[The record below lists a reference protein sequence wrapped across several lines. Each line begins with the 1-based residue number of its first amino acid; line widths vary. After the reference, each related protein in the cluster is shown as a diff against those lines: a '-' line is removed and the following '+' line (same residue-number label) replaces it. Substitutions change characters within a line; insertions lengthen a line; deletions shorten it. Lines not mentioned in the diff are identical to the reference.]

1 MKIETEILTI
11 LNKNRYF
18 RNFKRDEKLIFSAL
32 LIIFSWAIIYL
43 LLFYKPSYKSTAK
56 VWIKDLATSE
66 YVTALDKENQ
76 MAPLTMAGNPLLTQI
91 EILKSEQ
98 LKQAV
103 SEYKLKQGEKVSPK
117 SIIVNVKNDVNTDIL
132 TINYKDRTPLKAQ
145 QTLNQ
150 ILKDYEDINLSINK
164 KVKTARR
171 EYIDSK
177 LEEIT
182 QKLYAV
188 RNDIRNYKRK
198 NLSIDLAEQSKGLVD
213 QELLMSAKLADT
225 NAAIRNKKSSIS
237 EFRRQLSLNSK
248 DAINAVALGG
258 NPVLTQLRND
268 LNTAIQEYEFDSAK
282 LAETNP
288 KMVAQKAK
296 IAAINK
302 QIKKQIELSVGKYAQ
317 SQKINIFDPVR
328 EDLVRNYAT
337 AQTDLMGL
345 EAESQSINSS
355 IAKINQQKAK
365 LPEDKFNLDNL
376 DQEETVLSEAY
387 NQLKEKQIEAKI
399 KEAEAVS
406 NVIIVD
412 APSLPQNASF
422 PTVFQTLIL
431 AILLGGFA
439 GIFVS
444 ILKTLLEDV
453 CDDIETIEKV
463 TGTSALG
470 IIPWIKDLQ
479 TDDKAQ
485 IDQAEIINS
494 LAYDNIVSNLMIK
507 CYKDDKKVIT
517 FTSSSLNKTHP
528 TRIHQLAARLRK
540 SGHSVILLDCDF
552 RTPTIFKTADVE
564 NKVKVNL
571 SELIVELEQ
580 KIHQNNSQDEDV
592 QINTKQQELLLN
604 REIRNAILKDD
615 RGINYLGNKDII
627 FESCEFFGTAAF
639 GYIINFLKKKYDWVL
654 IDTGVAHITPE
665 VLIIS
670 KLSDGVVLLVNKSIT
685 FSTLTTISKSLKNA
699 GIPIIGTILRESDS
713 QISNEYKKYLEFQQ
727 EKINADDKQ
736 SS

>member
-1 MKIETEILTI
+1 MNIETEILTN

-18 RNFKRDEKLIFSAL
+18 RNFKRDEKLILSSV

-43 LLFYKPSYKSTAK
+43 LLFYKPSYESKAK

-66 YVTALDKENQ
+66 YVTTLDKENQ
-76 MAPLTMAGNPLLTQI
+76 LAPLTVAGNPLLTQV
-91 EILKSEQ
+91 ELLKSEQ
-98 LKQAV
+98 LKQDVAD
-103 SEYKLKQGEKVSPK
+103 YKLKQGEKVDAN
-117 SIIVNVKNDVNTDIL
+117 NVEVDVENDINTDIL
-132 TINYKDRTPLKAQ
+132 TISYSDHSPEKAQ
-145 QTLNQ
+145 NTLRQ
-150 ILKDYEDINLSINK
+150 ILKDYDEINLSINK
-164 KVKTARR
+164 KVKTSRR

-182 QKLYAV
+182 QKLHSV
-188 RNDIRNYKRK
+188 RNEIRNYKRK

-213 QELLMSAKLADT
+213 QEILMSSKLADT
-225 NAAIRNKKSSIS
+225 NAEIKNKRSSIN
-237 EFRRQLSLNSK
+237 EFKRQLSLNSK

-282 LAETNP
+282 LSVTNP

-317 SQKINIFDPVR
+317 AQKINIFDPVR
-328 EDLVRNYAT
+328 EDLVKNYAAT
-337 AQTDLMGL
+337 QTDLMGL
-345 EAESQSINSS
+345 EAESQSISSS
-355 IAKINQQKAK
+355 IDKINQQKAK

-376 DQEETVLSEAY
+376 EQEENVLSEAY

-399 KEAEAVS
+399 KEAETVS
-406 NVIIVD
+406 NIIVVD
-412 APSLPQNASF
+412 VPSLPEGASF
-422 PTVFQTLIL
+422 PTAFQALLL
-431 AILLGGFA
+431 AIFFGGFV

-444 ILKTLLEDV
+444 ILKTMLEDV
-453 CDDIETIEKV
+453 CDDIETIEKI

-470 IIPWIKDLQ
+470 VIPWIEDLNPNDNNQ
-479 TDDKAQ
+479 VNQSDS
-485 IDQAEIINS
+485 INS

-507 CYKDDKKVIT
+507 CYKDNKKVIA

-528 TRIHQLAARLRK
+528 TRIHQLAARLKK
-540 SGHSVILLDCDF
+540 SGHSVILVDCDF
-552 RTPTIFKTADVE
+552 RTPTIFKTAEVE
-564 NKVKVNL
+564 NNVKVNL
-571 SELIVELEQ
+571 SELIVNLEQ
-580 KIHQNNSQDEDV
+580 KIHQNNAQDEEV
-592 QINTKQQELLLN
+592 PINSNQQELLLN
-604 REIRNAILKDD
+604 SQIRNAIIKDD
-615 RGINYLGNKDII
+615 SGINYLGNKDFI
-627 FESCEFFGTAAF
+627 FEPCEFFGTAAF
-639 GYIINFLKKKYDWVL
+639 GYIINFLKKEYDWVL

-685 FSTLTTISKSLKNA
+685 YTILNAITKAMKNA
-699 GIPIIGTILRESDS
+699 GIPIIGTIVRESDS
-713 QISNEYKKYLEFQQ
+713 KLSSDYKKYLELQQ
-727 EKINADDKQ
+727 EKINIDDKK